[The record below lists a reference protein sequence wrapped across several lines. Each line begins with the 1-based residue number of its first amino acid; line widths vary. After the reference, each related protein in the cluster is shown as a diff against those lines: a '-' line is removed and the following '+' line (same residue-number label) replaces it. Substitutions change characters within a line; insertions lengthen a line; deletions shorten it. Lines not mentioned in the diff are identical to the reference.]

1 MTEHQPGTSHGI
13 IILGM
18 HRSGTSAVTRGVQA
32 LGADLGGEFL
42 APRFDNPTG
51 YWENK
56 SIVELHD
63 RLLAQFGM
71 TWEDPGL
78 IDDSLWSSAVVKLYA
93 AEIRHYVA
101 HHFLPRP
108 VWAFKDPRTLRM
120 LPLWRDVLHTLH
132 ARTSYLLVLR
142 NPLSVAASLYRR
154 QAMPAAQAHRLWLA
168 YLMPYLSTLLPEP
181 CRVVDFDLFMDDPA
195 GQLER
200 LATLIDLPMIGPDA
214 SARNDYLQ
222 AFLRADMRH
231 ERFDDAA
238 LDVAADLPPVGRD
251 AYLLLRRLATDELS
265 FDSASFQTV
274 WTQLEC
280 DARKALAG

>member
-1 MTEHQPGTSHGI
+1 MTEQSSETSHGI

-32 LGADLGGEFL
+32 LGADLGGDFL
-42 APRFDNPTG
+42 EPRFDNPTG

-71 TWEDPGL
+71 TWEDSEL

-120 LPLWRDVLHTLH
+120 LPLWRGVLQALH
-132 ARTSYLLVLR
+132 ARPCYLLVLR

-154 QAMPAAQAHRLWLA
+154 QAMPAEQAHRLWLA
-168 YLMPYLSTLLPEP
+168 YLMPYLSTLSPER
-181 CRVVDFDLFMDDPA
+181 CCVVDFDLFMDDPA

-200 LATLIDLPMIGPDA
+200 LAALIGLPPIGAP
-214 SARNDYLQ
+214 ARRDYLQ
-222 AFLRADMRH
+222 TFLRADMRH
-231 ERFDDAA
+231 ERFDAEA
-238 LDVAADLPPVGRD
+238 LDIAPDLPPVGRD
-251 AYLLLRRLATDELS
+251 AYLLLRRLAKDELT
-265 FDSASFQTV
+265 FDSSSFQTA
-274 WTQLEC
+274 WTQLER

>member
-1 MTEHQPGTSHGI
+1 MTDQTSHGI

-42 APRFDNPTG
+42 EPRFDNPTG

-56 SIVELHD
+56 TIVELHD
-63 RLLAQFGM
+63 RLLSQFGM
-71 TWEDPGL
+71 AWDDPML
-78 IDDSLWSSAVVKLYA
+78 IDDCLWSSAAVRLYA

-120 LPLWRDVLHTLH
+120 LPLWCDVLDKLE

-142 NPLSVAASLYRR
+142 SPLSVAASLYSR
-154 QAMPAAQAHRLWLA
+154 QAMPAEQAHRLWLA
-168 YLMPYLSTLLPEP
+168 YLMPYLSRLSPKR
-181 CRVVDFDLFMDDPA
+181 CCVVDFDLFMDDPA

-200 LATLIDLPMIGPDA
+200 LAALIGLPATEPA
-214 SARNDYLQ
+214 AQARQDYLHS
-222 AFLRADMRH
+222 FLRADMRH
-231 ERFDDAA
+231 ERFDADA
-238 LDVAADLPPVGRD
+238 LDIASALPSVGRD
-251 AYLLLRRLATDELS
+251 AYLLLRRLATDELT
-265 FDSASFQTV
+265 FDSASFQTA
-274 WTQLEC
+274 WTHLEC
-280 DARKALAG
+280 AALKTLAR